1 MPNEHTTVE
10 QASTGSGQA
19 VAPAAPP
26 EDYEDAGYAQLDEDE
41 DWPQQPVELAPRP
54 RRRLLSPA
62 PLALLAVLLTA
73 CGFIGGVLVEKGQS
87 SSNASSSGAAGL
99 IASRLSALRGGS
111 SGAAGLTGASGS
123 GSASGGG
130 SGAREAAGLGGAG
143 ARPVAGQVAYLSG
156 STLYVT
162 NSEGNTLAVHT
173 SPATSVTKSVK
184 ASVAGIHPGETVTV
198 VGASAANGSVSAESI
213 RVGSGGL
220 SSLFA
225 SGGSSAR
232 TPSGGGPALFGP
244 GG

>member
-19 VAPAAPP
+19 RTPAAPP
-26 EDYEDAGYAQLDEDE
+26 EEYEDAYAQLDEDE

-54 RRRLLSPA
+54 RRRLLSPV

-87 SSNASSSGAAGL
+87 SSSSASSSGAAGV

-123 GSASGGG
+123 GGG
-130 SGAREAAGLGGAG
+130 GAREAAGLGGAG

-220 SSLFA
+220 GSLFA

-232 TPSGGGPALFGP
+232 TPSAGGPALFGP